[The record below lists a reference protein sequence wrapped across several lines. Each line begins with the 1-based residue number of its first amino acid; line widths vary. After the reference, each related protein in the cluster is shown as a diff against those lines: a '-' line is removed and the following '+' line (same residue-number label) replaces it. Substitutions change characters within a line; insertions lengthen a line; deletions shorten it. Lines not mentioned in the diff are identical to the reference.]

1 MEPAQLIQALIA
13 SKNEAADDVL
23 LEGVRRGSED
33 ERGNLLAALME
44 RATVHGLRGVIEL
57 YETLPD
63 NLQHRILENI
73 RVFHHALRECG
84 RSDNPALRISSIK
97 LIALGRQGKLAYVLS
112 ENLRNENAD
121 VSKAA
126 MDAMVALAR
135 WVAMQTRW
143 LQRGEFLTAQAPAE
157 ENGSLISKDI
167 LSLYHELE
175 SQRPEIETAVV
186 RAIDLSR
193 GRYGPELLR
202 AALLLC
208 DWPGSKT
215 LAILQTA
222 KHGGQT
228 AMVRRLEQPP
238 AAEHVEAFLLAASHS
253 QLRSHFG
260 VVFAHISEPPVLEA
274 ILRRTHWLKD
284 SQLQLCIH
292 LVTRGAWWGERELLE
307 DAARRDSEQSSRIG
321 DWIVASGA
329 HDVIQ
334 DDRLERLKARAD
346 NNFAARLRLL
356 RLAAQR
362 RRGSSVQFLRGF
374 LDDRDER
381 LVRMAARELLRRR
394 PPDYEGILLTR
405 LASAPITVA
414 RVISRSLGH
423 IGFEQFW
430 DRFDDLDKPTR
441 QNAGRAMLK
450 ILPDSL
456 TRLARRLDTGAV
468 EQRLKAIQMVQDLN
482 LVTELRISLT
492 SLTEHANPKVR
503 SKAVSAL
510 AGATD
515 AAPDLLLKRILND
528 ADPRVRANAIES
540 LDLQRCTQYLPVLVE
555 RARSG
560 HNRERANAIRALHT
574 IKFPASV
581 DALRAMLRDQRPDH
595 RVSALWALRQMGV
608 WTLLSEVGKIA
619 KDDSS
624 LRVRRYALAI
634 LRNVAELMQRDRKEK
649 VG

>member
-1 MEPAQLIQALIA
+1 MEPAQLIQALVA

-23 LEGVRRGSED
+23 LEGLRRGSGD
-33 ERGNLLAALME
+33 EQANILAALLE
-44 RATVHGLRGVIEL
+44 RATVHGLRGVISL
-57 YETLPD
+57 YESFPD
-63 NLQHRILENI
+63 PLQHIILENI
-73 RVFHHALRECG
+73 RVMHHALRECG
-84 RSDNPALRISSIK
+84 RSDDTTLRVAAIK

-112 ENLRNENAD
+112 ENLRSETPE

-135 WVAMQTRW
+135 WVATQTKW
-143 LQRGEFLTAQAPAE
+143 LQRGEFKTIAKPADDS
-157 ENGSLISKDI
+157 GSLIPDDV
-167 LSLYHELE
+167 LSLYTELQ

-253 QLRSHFG
+253 QLRSHFA
-260 VVFAHISEPPVLEA
+260 VVFAHINEPPVLEA
-274 ILRRTHWLKD
+274 LLRRTHWLKD
-284 SQLQLCIH
+284 SQLQLCVH
-292 LVTRGAWWGERELLE
+292 LVTRGAWWGESELLE
-307 DAARRDSEQSSRIG
+307 EAGRRDSEQAARIG
-321 DWIVASGA
+321 DWIAASGA

-334 DDRLERLKARAD
+334 DDRMERLKTRAD
-346 NNFAARLRLL
+346 NNFTARLRLL

-362 RRGSSVQFLRGF
+362 RRGASVQFLRGF
-374 LDDRDER
+374 LNDRDER
-381 LVRMAARELLRRR
+381 LVRLAARELIRRR
-394 PPDYEGILLTR
+394 PLDYEGVLLTR
-405 LASAPITVA
+405 LASAPLSVA

-423 IGFEQFW
+423 VGFEQFW

-450 ILPDSL
+450 ILPGSIA
-456 TRLARRLDTGAV
+456 RLSRRLDSGPV

-482 LVTELRISLT
+482 LVQELRSAIT
-492 SLTEHANPKVR
+492 SLTEHPNPKVR
-503 SKAVSAL
+503 SKAISAL
-510 AGATD
+510 AGSPDAATD
-515 AAPDLLLKRILND
+515 VLLKRILND
-528 ADPRVRANAIES
+528 ADPRVRANAIEA
-540 LDLQRCTQYLPVLVE
+540 LVVLGKTQFLPMLVD
-555 RARSG
+555 RARGG
-560 HNRERANAIRALHT
+560 HNRERANSIKALQAMKIT
-574 IKFPASV
+574 TAG
-581 DALRAMLRDQRPDH
+581 DALKVMLNDQRPDH
-595 RVSALWALRQMGV
+595 RISALWAMRQMGV
-608 WTLLSEVGKIA
+608 WKLIGEVGKMA
-619 KDDSS
+619 KEDSS

-634 LRNVAELMQRDRKEK
+634 LRNVADMVQRERKEK
-649 VG
+649 AG